1 MRKGEIF
8 ALQWR
13 DIDFDGKRIVVRR
26 NYSGREIVT
35 PKNGKSRVVP
45 LTPQL
50 GSRLK
55 AWRGSEAVP
64 PQVFPGSSDAAMDRY
79 RKAVKNAGLRH
90 LPFHSL
96 RHSFGSHA
104 VNVATLVQ
112 VRDWLGHSDLR
123 MTARYLHAKS
133 LESDADL
140 LASAW

>member
-1 MRKGEIF
+1 
-8 ALQWR
+8 
-13 DIDFDGKRIVVRR
+13 
-26 NYSGREIVT
+26 
-35 PKNGKSRVVP
+35 VVP
-45 LTPQL
+45 LIPAL
-50 GSRLK
+50 ADLLNEH
-55 AWRGSEAVP
+55 RGTVP
-64 PQVFPGSSDAAMDRY
+64 FQDPVFPGSSDAAMDRY

-90 LPFHSL
+90 LPFHGL

-104 VNVATLVQ
+104 VQVATLVQ